1 MLVWMFTG
9 VVDKIRAMIESSSVA
24 VALVVVEFVV
34 VV

>member
-9 VVDKIRAMIESSSVA
+9 VVDKIGAMIESSSVA

-34 VV
+34 V